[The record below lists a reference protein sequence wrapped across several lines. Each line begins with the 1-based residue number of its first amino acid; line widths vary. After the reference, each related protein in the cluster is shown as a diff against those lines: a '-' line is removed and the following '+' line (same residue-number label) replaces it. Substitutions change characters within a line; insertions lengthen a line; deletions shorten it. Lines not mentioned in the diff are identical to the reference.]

1 MSGTTT
7 AETWEYDQLTA
18 QPETLYGADDLTHLE
33 GLDAVRKRPGMY
45 IGSTDSRGVG
55 HLVNEILDN
64 STDEGVA
71 GHATRVEVILHADGS
86 VQVDDDGRGIP
97 TDVHAKSGISGVELV
112 LTRLHAGGKFGGS
125 GYKTSGG
132 LHGVGA
138 SAVNALSRRFDV
150 TVRRGGKVHAMSF
163 RHGVPGVFAGPGPDA
178 AFTPGPGLQVLGAMK
193 RGQRTGTSIRYW
205 HDARYFETGATLDV
219 EAVRLK
225 VRNTAFLVPGVSYL
239 LRDETGEE
247 PVEETFH
254 FPNGLTDMVEFLAP
268 AGDRPVSGTLLVAG
282 EGTYRENAADANGVM
297 QSNVQ
302 RRAEVEIAFRWG
314 TGYDRTVECFT
325 NTIRNAHGGTHRKGF
340 ERALARTLA
349 EAARSARGL
358 LRPKEDAPTLDDV
371 LEGMTAV
378 VHVRIPEPQFTSQT
392 KDELST
398 AGITKVLQGLVEAH
412 VKAWL
417 EDRRTKAEARTV
429 LQKIVDAARVRLTQK
444 QQKDAARRK
453 TALEGASMPPKL
465 VDCRA
470 TGVDR
475 SELFIVEGD
484 SALGC
489 FTGDTMVALA
499 SGRSRS
505 FADLAADWAQG
516 ISHFGYTTNKAGRV
530 VVAPLVEPR
539 LTKRDAPLVRVTID
553 NGEMVRCTP
562 DHLFRLRDGS
572 YRRADALAPGDSLM
586 PLYRSLSSKAEGQ
599 KLQGYER
606 VWMNDKE
613 EWVYT
618 HYLADAWNLRHGRDS
633 ATNGN
638 VRHHI
643 DIDKRNNDP
652 RNLRR
657 MTWADHSALHAAMM
671 GEHVH
676 AGWREWFANG
686 GREIRSAM
694 LTAQWRDPAFREACL
709 ARLFTLN
716 ESPAFRAK
724 LEQAFQDWYTAL
736 SPDEQRAY
744 AERMRERQATYWSQP
759 EHREAAA
766 ERVRRFFVDPA
777 RRAEWRE
784 RSLRQWQDHDLRA
797 WRSGKT
803 VEQFADPTER
813 ERQRNAVSAWHR
825 NNPQF
830 GEQHSRRMRQ
840 RMTDPDTGH
849 LARVQAGRARYV
861 ASVPREDRVA
871 RQLEGR
877 RLAAL
882 RRLAPLLSLADEDLA
897 AAYEAER
904 VRTARTGLRF
914 DRLLDLYD
922 GDYGRLREAASLVNH
937 RVVSVEPLDETADVY
952 DLTVDG
958 YHNFALEAGVFVHNS
973 ARVART
979 AEYQALLPI
988 RGKILNVQKAN
999 LQQVLDNAECAAIVQ
1014 VLGAGSGRTFDLSSM
1029 RYGRVLIM
1037 ADADVDGAH
1046 IRTLLITLFARYM
1059 RPLIEAGRLYAAMP
1073 PLHKITTKGR
1083 NPQTTYT
1090 YTQAEMEA
1098 TVRKLEK
1105 AGKQIVTPIPRFK
1118 GLGEMDADELWDTTM
1133 NPATRAVRRITL
1145 DDVDAAE
1152 RILELLMGEKVEPR
1166 RNWLIESADRV
1177 DRDAIDA

>member
-1 MSGTTT
+1 MGGSHGERHHT

-18 QPETLYGADDLTHLE
+18 QPDTLYGADDLTHLE

-71 GHATRVEVILHADGS
+71 GHATRVDVILHADGS

-138 SAVNALSRRFDV
+138 SAVNALARRFDV

-163 RHGVPGVFAGPGPDA
+163 RHGVPGVFDGDGPDA
-178 AFTPGPGLQVLGAMK
+178 PFTPGPGLQIVGAMK
-193 RGQRTGTSIRYW
+193 RGQRTGTSIRWW
-205 HDARYFETGATLDV
+205 HDPRYFETGAALDT

-225 VRNTAFLVPGVSYL
+225 LRNTAFLVPGVAYR
-239 LRDETGEE
+239 LRDETGEQAA
-247 PVEETFH
+247 EESFH
-254 FPNGLTDMVEFLAP
+254 FPDGLTDMVEFLAP
-268 AGDRPVSGTLLVAG
+268 AGDRPVSGTLLVTG

-302 RRAEVEIAFRWG
+302 RRAEVEVAFRWG
-314 TGYDRTVECFT
+314 TGYERTVECFT

-349 EAARSARGL
+349 EAARNARGL
-358 LRPKEDAPTLDDV
+358 LKPKEDAPTLDDV

-412 VKAWL
+412 LKSWL
-417 EDRRTKAEARTV
+417 DDRRTKAEARTV

-453 TALEGASMPPKL
+453 TALEGAAMPAKL

-470 TGVDR
+470 TGVER

-484 SALGC
+484 SALG
-489 FTGDTMVALA
+489 TSRMA
-499 SGRSRS
+499 RSS
-505 FADLAADWAQG
+505 
-516 ISHFGYTTNKAGRV
+516 
-530 VVAPLVEPR
+530 
-539 LTKRDAPLVRVTID
+539 
-553 NGEMVRCTP
+553 
-562 DHLFRLRDGS
+562 
-572 YRRADALAPGDSLM
+572 
-586 PLYRSLSSKAEGQ
+586 
-599 KLQGYER
+599 
-606 VWMNDKE
+606 
-613 EWVYT
+613 
-618 HYLADAWNLRHGRDS
+618 
-633 ATNGN
+633 
-638 VRHHI
+638 
-643 DIDKRNNDP
+643 
-652 RNLRR
+652 
-657 MTWADHSALHAAMM
+657 
-671 GEHVH
+671 
-676 AGWREWFANG
+676 
-686 GREIRSAM
+686 
-694 LTAQWRDPAFREACL
+694 
-709 ARLFTLN
+709 
-716 ESPAFRAK
+716 
-724 LEQAFQDWYTAL
+724 
-736 SPDEQRAY
+736 
-744 AERMRERQATYWSQP
+744 
-759 EHREAAA
+759 
-766 ERVRRFFVDPA
+766 
-777 RRAEWRE
+777 
-784 RSLRQWQDHDLRA
+784 
-797 WRSGKT
+797 
-803 VEQFADPTER
+803 
-813 ERQRNAVSAWHR
+813 
-825 NNPQF
+825 
-830 GEQHSRRMRQ
+830 
-840 RMTDPDTGH
+840 
-849 LARVQAGRARYV
+849 
-861 ASVPREDRVA
+861 
-871 RQLEGR
+871 
-877 RLAAL
+877 
-882 RRLAPLLSLADEDLA
+882 
-897 AAYEAER
+897 
-904 VRTARTGLRF
+904 
-914 DRLLDLYD
+914 
-922 GDYGRLREAASLVNH
+922 
-937 RVVSVEPLDETADVY
+937 
-952 DLTVDG
+952 
-958 YHNFALEAGVFVHNS
+958 
-973 ARVART
+973 
-979 AEYQALLPI
+979 EYQALLPI

-1014 VLGAGSGRTFDLSSM
+1014 VLGAGSGRTFDLSAL

-1083 NPQTTYT
+1083 NAQTVYT

-1118 GLGEMDADELWDTTM
+1118 GLGEMDADELWETTM

-1145 DDVDAAE
+1145 DDVEAAE

-1166 RNWLIESADRV
+1166 RNWLIDSADRV

>member
-1 MSGTTT
+1 MPQLCRIAGLGSLRRAARGDRAGERHHT

-64 STDEGVA
+64 STDEGVG
-71 GHATRVEVILHADGS
+71 GHAAKIDVILHADGS

-163 RHGVPGVFAGPGPDA
+163 RHGVPGIFDGDGPDA
-178 AFTPGPGLQVLGAMK
+178 PFTPGPGLEIVGAMK
-193 RGQRTGTSIRYW
+193 RGQRTGTSIRWW
-205 HDARYFETGATLDV
+205 HDPRYFETGAALDV

-225 VRNTAFLVPGVSYL
+225 LRNTAFLVPGVAYR

-247 PVEETFH
+247 AVEESFH
-254 FPNGLTDMVEFLAP
+254 FPNGLTDMVEYLAP
-268 AGDRPVSGTLLVAG
+268 AGDRPVSGTLLVTG

-302 RRAEVEIAFRWG
+302 RRAEVEVAFRWG
-314 TGYDRTVECFT
+314 TGYERTVECFT

-349 EAARSARGL
+349 EAARNARGL
-358 LRPKEDAPTLDDV
+358 LKPKEDAPTLDDV

-398 AGITKVLQGLVEAH
+398 AGITKVLQGLVEQH
-412 VKAWL
+412 LKAWL

-453 TALEGASMPPKL
+453 TALEGASMPAKL

-484 SALGC
+484 SALG
-489 FTGDTMVALA
+489 TSRMA
-499 SGRSRS
+499 RSS
-505 FADLAADWAQG
+505 
-516 ISHFGYTTNKAGRV
+516 
-530 VVAPLVEPR
+530 
-539 LTKRDAPLVRVTID
+539 
-553 NGEMVRCTP
+553 
-562 DHLFRLRDGS
+562 
-572 YRRADALAPGDSLM
+572 
-586 PLYRSLSSKAEGQ
+586 
-599 KLQGYER
+599 
-606 VWMNDKE
+606 
-613 EWVYT
+613 
-618 HYLADAWNLRHGRDS
+618 
-633 ATNGN
+633 
-638 VRHHI
+638 
-643 DIDKRNNDP
+643 
-652 RNLRR
+652 
-657 MTWADHSALHAAMM
+657 
-671 GEHVH
+671 
-676 AGWREWFANG
+676 
-686 GREIRSAM
+686 
-694 LTAQWRDPAFREACL
+694 
-709 ARLFTLN
+709 
-716 ESPAFRAK
+716 
-724 LEQAFQDWYTAL
+724 
-736 SPDEQRAY
+736 
-744 AERMRERQATYWSQP
+744 
-759 EHREAAA
+759 
-766 ERVRRFFVDPA
+766 
-777 RRAEWRE
+777 
-784 RSLRQWQDHDLRA
+784 
-797 WRSGKT
+797 
-803 VEQFADPTER
+803 
-813 ERQRNAVSAWHR
+813 
-825 NNPQF
+825 
-830 GEQHSRRMRQ
+830 
-840 RMTDPDTGH
+840 
-849 LARVQAGRARYV
+849 
-861 ASVPREDRVA
+861 
-871 RQLEGR
+871 
-877 RLAAL
+877 
-882 RRLAPLLSLADEDLA
+882 
-897 AAYEAER
+897 
-904 VRTARTGLRF
+904 
-914 DRLLDLYD
+914 
-922 GDYGRLREAASLVNH
+922 
-937 RVVSVEPLDETADVY
+937 
-952 DLTVDG
+952 
-958 YHNFALEAGVFVHNS
+958 
-973 ARVART
+973 
-979 AEYQALLPI
+979 EYQALLPI

-1014 VLGAGSGRTFDLSSM
+1014 VLGAGSGRTFDLSAL

-1073 PLHKITTKGR
+1073 PLHKITTRGR
-1083 NPQTTYT
+1083 NPQTVYT

-1118 GLGEMDADELWDTTM
+1118 GLGEMDADELWETTM

-1166 RNWLIESADRV
+1166 RNWLIDSADRV

>member
-1 MSGTTT
+1 M
-7 AETWEYDQLTA
+7 TA

-71 GHATRVEVILHADGS
+71 GHATRVDVILHADGS

-163 RHGVPGVFAGPGPDA
+163 RHGVPGVFDGAGPEAP
-178 AFTPGPGLQVLGAMK
+178 FTPGPGLQIVGAMK
-193 RGQRTGTSIRYW
+193 RGQRTGTSIRWW
-205 HDARYFETGATLDV
+205 HDPRYFETGAALDT

-225 VRNTAFLVPGVSYL
+225 LRNTAFLVPGVAYR
-239 LRDETGEE
+239 LRDETGEQ
-247 PVEETFH
+247 PHEERFH
-254 FPNGLTDMVEFLAP
+254 FPDGLTDMVEFLAP
-268 AGDRPVSGTLLVAG
+268 AGDRPVSGTLLVTG

-302 RRAEVEIAFRWG
+302 RRAEVEIALRWG
-314 TGYDRTVECFT
+314 TGYERTVECFT

-349 EAARSARGL
+349 EAARTTRGL
-358 LRPKEDAPTLDDV
+358 LKPKEDAPTLDDV

-412 VKAWL
+412 LKGWL
-417 EDRRTKAEARTV
+417 DDRRTRTEARTV

-453 TALEGASMPPKL
+453 TALEGAAMPAKL

-470 TGVDR
+470 TGVER

-484 SALGC
+484 SALG
-489 FTGDTMVALA
+489 TSRMA
-499 SGRSRS
+499 RSS
-505 FADLAADWAQG
+505 
-516 ISHFGYTTNKAGRV
+516 
-530 VVAPLVEPR
+530 
-539 LTKRDAPLVRVTID
+539 
-553 NGEMVRCTP
+553 
-562 DHLFRLRDGS
+562 
-572 YRRADALAPGDSLM
+572 
-586 PLYRSLSSKAEGQ
+586 
-599 KLQGYER
+599 
-606 VWMNDKE
+606 
-613 EWVYT
+613 
-618 HYLADAWNLRHGRDS
+618 
-633 ATNGN
+633 
-638 VRHHI
+638 
-643 DIDKRNNDP
+643 
-652 RNLRR
+652 
-657 MTWADHSALHAAMM
+657 
-671 GEHVH
+671 
-676 AGWREWFANG
+676 
-686 GREIRSAM
+686 
-694 LTAQWRDPAFREACL
+694 
-709 ARLFTLN
+709 
-716 ESPAFRAK
+716 
-724 LEQAFQDWYTAL
+724 
-736 SPDEQRAY
+736 
-744 AERMRERQATYWSQP
+744 
-759 EHREAAA
+759 
-766 ERVRRFFVDPA
+766 
-777 RRAEWRE
+777 
-784 RSLRQWQDHDLRA
+784 
-797 WRSGKT
+797 
-803 VEQFADPTER
+803 
-813 ERQRNAVSAWHR
+813 
-825 NNPQF
+825 
-830 GEQHSRRMRQ
+830 
-840 RMTDPDTGH
+840 
-849 LARVQAGRARYV
+849 
-861 ASVPREDRVA
+861 
-871 RQLEGR
+871 
-877 RLAAL
+877 
-882 RRLAPLLSLADEDLA
+882 
-897 AAYEAER
+897 
-904 VRTARTGLRF
+904 
-914 DRLLDLYD
+914 
-922 GDYGRLREAASLVNH
+922 
-937 RVVSVEPLDETADVY
+937 
-952 DLTVDG
+952 
-958 YHNFALEAGVFVHNS
+958 
-973 ARVART
+973 
-979 AEYQALLPI
+979 EYQALLPI
-988 RGKILNVQKAN
+988 RGKILNVQKAS

-1014 VLGAGSGRTFDLSSM
+1014 VLGAGSGRTFDLSTM

-1059 RPLIEAGRLYAAMP
+1059 RPLIEAGRLYAAVP
-1073 PLHKITTKGR
+1073 PLHKITTRGR
-1083 NPQTTYT
+1083 SPQTVYT

-1133 NPATRAVRRITL
+1133 NPATRAVRRITI
-1145 DDVDAAE
+1145 DDVEAAE

-1166 RNWLIESADRV
+1166 RNWLIDSADRV

>member
-1 MSGTTT
+1 M
-7 AETWEYDQLTA
+7 TA
-18 QPETLYGADDLTHLE
+18 QPEMLYGADDLTHLE

-71 GHATRVEVILHADGS
+71 GHATAVDVILHADGS

-150 TVRRGGKVHAMSF
+150 TVRRAGKVHAMSF
-163 RHGVPGVFAGPGPDA
+163 RHGVPGIFDGDGPDA
-178 AFTPGPGLQVLGAMK
+178 PFTPGPGLQVVGAVK
-193 RGQRTGTSIRYW
+193 RGQRTGTSIRWW
-205 HDARYFETGATLDV
+205 HDPRYFETGASLDT

-225 VRNTAFLVPGVSYL
+225 LRNTAFLVPGVAYR
-239 LRDETGEE
+239 LRDETGEQA
-247 PVEETFH
+247 VEERFH
-254 FPNGLTDMVEFLAP
+254 YPDGLTDMVEFLAP
-268 AGDRPVSGTLLVAG
+268 AGDRPVSGTLLVTG

-349 EAARSARGL
+349 EAARTTRGL

-378 VHVRIPEPQFTSQT
+378 VHVRLPEPQFTSQT

-412 VKAWL
+412 LKSWL
-417 EDRRTKAEARTV
+417 DDRRTKAEARTV

-453 TALEGASMPPKL
+453 TALEGAAMPAKL

-470 TGVDR
+470 SGIDR

-484 SALGC
+484 SALG
-489 FTGDTMVALA
+489 TG
-499 SGRSRS
+499 R
-505 FADLAADWAQG
+505 
-516 ISHFGYTTNKAGRV
+516 
-530 VVAPLVEPR
+530 
-539 LTKRDAPLVRVTID
+539 
-553 NGEMVRCTP
+553 
-562 DHLFRLRDGS
+562 
-572 YRRADALAPGDSLM
+572 
-586 PLYRSLSSKAEGQ
+586 
-599 KLQGYER
+599 
-606 VWMNDKE
+606 
-613 EWVYT
+613 
-618 HYLADAWNLRHGRDS
+618 
-633 ATNGN
+633 
-638 VRHHI
+638 
-643 DIDKRNNDP
+643 
-652 RNLRR
+652 
-657 MTWADHSALHAAMM
+657 
-671 GEHVH
+671 
-676 AGWREWFANG
+676 
-686 GREIRSAM
+686 
-694 LTAQWRDPAFREACL
+694 L
-709 ARLFTLN
+709 AR
-716 ESPAFRAK
+716 S
-724 LEQAFQDWYTAL
+724 
-736 SPDEQRAY
+736 S
-744 AERMRERQATYWSQP
+744 
-759 EHREAAA
+759 
-766 ERVRRFFVDPA
+766 
-777 RRAEWRE
+777 
-784 RSLRQWQDHDLRA
+784 
-797 WRSGKT
+797 
-803 VEQFADPTER
+803 
-813 ERQRNAVSAWHR
+813 
-825 NNPQF
+825 
-830 GEQHSRRMRQ
+830 
-840 RMTDPDTGH
+840 
-849 LARVQAGRARYV
+849 
-861 ASVPREDRVA
+861 
-871 RQLEGR
+871 
-877 RLAAL
+877 
-882 RRLAPLLSLADEDLA
+882 
-897 AAYEAER
+897 
-904 VRTARTGLRF
+904 
-914 DRLLDLYD
+914 
-922 GDYGRLREAASLVNH
+922 
-937 RVVSVEPLDETADVY
+937 
-952 DLTVDG
+952 
-958 YHNFALEAGVFVHNS
+958 
-973 ARVART
+973 
-979 AEYQALLPI
+979 EYQALLPI

-1014 VLGAGSGRTFDLSSM
+1014 VLGAGSGRTFDLSTL

-1073 PLHKITTKGR
+1073 PLHKITTRGR
-1083 NPQTTYT
+1083 NPQTVYT

-1118 GLGEMDADELWDTTM
+1118 GLGEMDADELWETTM

-1145 DDVDAAE
+1145 DDIDAAE

-1166 RNWLIESADRV
+1166 RNWLIDSADRV

>member
-1 MSGTTT
+1 MGGSHGERHHT

-18 QPETLYGADDLTHLE
+18 QPDTLYGADDLTHLE

-71 GHATRVEVILHADGS
+71 GHATTVDVILHADGS

-163 RHGVPGVFAGPGPDA
+163 RHGVPGVFDGDGPDA
-178 AFTPGPGLQVLGAMK
+178 PFTPGPGLQIVGAMK
-193 RGQRTGTSIRYW
+193 RGQRTGTSIRWW
-205 HDARYFETGATLDV
+205 HDPRYFETGAALDA

-225 VRNTAFLVPGVSYL
+225 LRNTAFLVPGVAYR
-239 LRDETGEE
+239 LRDETGEQR
-247 PVEETFH
+247 VEESFH
-254 FPNGLTDMVEFLAP
+254 FPDGLTDMVEFLAP
-268 AGDRPVSGTLLVAG
+268 AGDRPVSGTLLVTG

-302 RRAEVEIAFRWG
+302 RRAEVEVAFRWG
-314 TGYDRTVECFT
+314 TGYERTVECFT

-349 EAARSARGL
+349 EAARNARGL
-358 LRPKEDAPTLDDV
+358 LKPKEDAPTLDDV

-412 VKAWL
+412 LKSWL
-417 EDRRTKAEARTV
+417 DDRRTKAEARTV

-453 TALEGASMPPKL
+453 TALEGAAMPAKL

-470 TGVDR
+470 AGIER

-484 SALGC
+484 SALG
-489 FTGDTMVALA
+489 TG
-499 SGRSRS
+499 R
-505 FADLAADWAQG
+505 
-516 ISHFGYTTNKAGRV
+516 
-530 VVAPLVEPR
+530 
-539 LTKRDAPLVRVTID
+539 
-553 NGEMVRCTP
+553 
-562 DHLFRLRDGS
+562 
-572 YRRADALAPGDSLM
+572 
-586 PLYRSLSSKAEGQ
+586 
-599 KLQGYER
+599 
-606 VWMNDKE
+606 
-613 EWVYT
+613 
-618 HYLADAWNLRHGRDS
+618 
-633 ATNGN
+633 
-638 VRHHI
+638 
-643 DIDKRNNDP
+643 
-652 RNLRR
+652 
-657 MTWADHSALHAAMM
+657 
-671 GEHVH
+671 
-676 AGWREWFANG
+676 
-686 GREIRSAM
+686 
-694 LTAQWRDPAFREACL
+694 L
-709 ARLFTLN
+709 AR
-716 ESPAFRAK
+716 S
-724 LEQAFQDWYTAL
+724 
-736 SPDEQRAY
+736 S
-744 AERMRERQATYWSQP
+744 
-759 EHREAAA
+759 
-766 ERVRRFFVDPA
+766 
-777 RRAEWRE
+777 
-784 RSLRQWQDHDLRA
+784 
-797 WRSGKT
+797 
-803 VEQFADPTER
+803 
-813 ERQRNAVSAWHR
+813 
-825 NNPQF
+825 
-830 GEQHSRRMRQ
+830 
-840 RMTDPDTGH
+840 
-849 LARVQAGRARYV
+849 
-861 ASVPREDRVA
+861 
-871 RQLEGR
+871 
-877 RLAAL
+877 
-882 RRLAPLLSLADEDLA
+882 
-897 AAYEAER
+897 
-904 VRTARTGLRF
+904 
-914 DRLLDLYD
+914 
-922 GDYGRLREAASLVNH
+922 
-937 RVVSVEPLDETADVY
+937 
-952 DLTVDG
+952 
-958 YHNFALEAGVFVHNS
+958 
-973 ARVART
+973 
-979 AEYQALLPI
+979 EYQALLPI
-988 RGKILNVQKAN
+988 RGKILNVQKAS

-1014 VLGAGSGRTFDLSSM
+1014 VLGAGSGRTFDLSTL

-1083 NPQTTYT
+1083 NPQTVYT

-1118 GLGEMDADELWDTTM
+1118 GLGEMDADELWETTM

-1145 DDVDAAE
+1145 DDVEAAE

-1166 RNWLIESADRV
+1166 RNWLIDSADRV

>member
-1 MSGTTT
+1 MRRAPADRSVRTRHHT
-7 AETWEYDQLTA
+7 AETGEYDQLTA
-18 QPETLYGADDLTHLE
+18 EPDTLYGADDLTHLE

-71 GHATRVEVILHADGS
+71 GHASNVEVILHADGS

-150 TVRRGGKVHAMSF
+150 TVRRAGKVHSMSF
-163 RHGVPGVFAGPGPDA
+163 RHGVPGIFDGDGPDA
-178 AFTPGPGLQVLGAMK
+178 SFTAGPGLQVTGAMK
-193 RGQRTGTSIRYW
+193 RGQRTGTSIRWW
-205 HDARYFETGATLDV
+205 HDARYFETGAALDV
-219 EAVRLK
+219 DAVRMKL
-225 VRNTAFLVPGVSYL
+225 RNTAFLVPGVTYL
-239 LRDETGEE
+239 LRDLTGEA
-247 PVEETFH
+247 PAEERFH
-254 FPNGLTDMVEFLAP
+254 YPNGLSDMVEFLAP
-268 AGDRPVSGTLLVAG
+268 AGDRPVSGILLVNG

-302 RRAEVEIAFRWG
+302 RRAEVEVAFRWG
-314 TGYDRTVECFT
+314 TGYERTVECFT

-340 ERALARTLA
+340 ERALVRTLA
-349 EAARSARGL
+349 DAVRNTRGL
-358 LRPKEDAPTLDDV
+358 LKAKEEPPTLDDV

-398 AGITKVLQGLVEAH
+398 TGITKVLQSLVDAH

-417 EDRRTKAEARTV
+417 EDRRTKAEARVV

-470 TGVDR
+470 TGIDR

-484 SALGC
+484 SALG
-489 FTGDTMVALA
+489 TSRMA
-499 SGRSRS
+499 RSS
-505 FADLAADWAQG
+505 
-516 ISHFGYTTNKAGRV
+516 
-530 VVAPLVEPR
+530 
-539 LTKRDAPLVRVTID
+539 
-553 NGEMVRCTP
+553 
-562 DHLFRLRDGS
+562 
-572 YRRADALAPGDSLM
+572 
-586 PLYRSLSSKAEGQ
+586 
-599 KLQGYER
+599 
-606 VWMNDKE
+606 
-613 EWVYT
+613 
-618 HYLADAWNLRHGRDS
+618 
-633 ATNGN
+633 
-638 VRHHI
+638 
-643 DIDKRNNDP
+643 
-652 RNLRR
+652 
-657 MTWADHSALHAAMM
+657 
-671 GEHVH
+671 
-676 AGWREWFANG
+676 
-686 GREIRSAM
+686 
-694 LTAQWRDPAFREACL
+694 
-709 ARLFTLN
+709 
-716 ESPAFRAK
+716 
-724 LEQAFQDWYTAL
+724 
-736 SPDEQRAY
+736 
-744 AERMRERQATYWSQP
+744 
-759 EHREAAA
+759 
-766 ERVRRFFVDPA
+766 
-777 RRAEWRE
+777 
-784 RSLRQWQDHDLRA
+784 
-797 WRSGKT
+797 
-803 VEQFADPTER
+803 
-813 ERQRNAVSAWHR
+813 
-825 NNPQF
+825 
-830 GEQHSRRMRQ
+830 
-840 RMTDPDTGH
+840 
-849 LARVQAGRARYV
+849 
-861 ASVPREDRVA
+861 
-871 RQLEGR
+871 
-877 RLAAL
+877 
-882 RRLAPLLSLADEDLA
+882 
-897 AAYEAER
+897 
-904 VRTARTGLRF
+904 
-914 DRLLDLYD
+914 
-922 GDYGRLREAASLVNH
+922 
-937 RVVSVEPLDETADVY
+937 
-952 DLTVDG
+952 
-958 YHNFALEAGVFVHNS
+958 
-973 ARVART
+973 
-979 AEYQALLPI
+979 EYQALLPI

-1014 VLGAGSGRTFDLSSM
+1014 VLGAGSGRTFDLSAL

-1083 NPQTTYT
+1083 NPQTVYT
-1090 YTQAEMEA
+1090 YTQAEMET

-1166 RNWLIESADRV
+1166 RNWLIDSADRV
-1177 DRDAIDA
+1177 DREAIDA

>member
-1 MSGTTT
+1 MGGSHGERHHT

-71 GHATRVEVILHADGS
+71 GHATKVDVILHADGS

-163 RHGVPGVFAGPGPDA
+163 RHGVPGVFDGDGPDA
-178 AFTPGPGLQVLGAMK
+178 PFTPGPGLQIVGAMK
-193 RGQRTGTSIRYW
+193 RGQRTGTSIRWW
-205 HDARYFETGATLDV
+205 HDPRYFETGAALDT
-219 EAVRLK
+219 ETVRLK
-225 VRNTAFLVPGVSYL
+225 LRNTAFLVPGVAYR

-247 PVEETFH
+247 PVEESFH
-254 FPNGLTDMVEFLAP
+254 FPDGLTDMVEFLAP
-268 AGDRPVSGTLLVAG
+268 AGDRPVSGTLLVTG

-302 RRAEVEIAFRWG
+302 RRAEVEVAFRWG
-314 TGYDRTVECFT
+314 TGYERTVECFT

-349 EAARSARGL
+349 DAARNARGL
-358 LRPKEDAPTLDDV
+358 LKPKEDAPTLDDV

-412 VKAWL
+412 LKSWL

-453 TALEGASMPPKL
+453 TALEGAAMPAKL

-470 TGVDR
+470 TGVER

-484 SALGC
+484 SALG
-489 FTGDTMVALA
+489 TSRMA
-499 SGRSRS
+499 RSS
-505 FADLAADWAQG
+505 
-516 ISHFGYTTNKAGRV
+516 
-530 VVAPLVEPR
+530 
-539 LTKRDAPLVRVTID
+539 
-553 NGEMVRCTP
+553 
-562 DHLFRLRDGS
+562 
-572 YRRADALAPGDSLM
+572 
-586 PLYRSLSSKAEGQ
+586 
-599 KLQGYER
+599 
-606 VWMNDKE
+606 
-613 EWVYT
+613 
-618 HYLADAWNLRHGRDS
+618 
-633 ATNGN
+633 
-638 VRHHI
+638 
-643 DIDKRNNDP
+643 
-652 RNLRR
+652 
-657 MTWADHSALHAAMM
+657 
-671 GEHVH
+671 
-676 AGWREWFANG
+676 
-686 GREIRSAM
+686 
-694 LTAQWRDPAFREACL
+694 
-709 ARLFTLN
+709 
-716 ESPAFRAK
+716 
-724 LEQAFQDWYTAL
+724 
-736 SPDEQRAY
+736 
-744 AERMRERQATYWSQP
+744 
-759 EHREAAA
+759 
-766 ERVRRFFVDPA
+766 
-777 RRAEWRE
+777 
-784 RSLRQWQDHDLRA
+784 
-797 WRSGKT
+797 
-803 VEQFADPTER
+803 
-813 ERQRNAVSAWHR
+813 
-825 NNPQF
+825 
-830 GEQHSRRMRQ
+830 
-840 RMTDPDTGH
+840 
-849 LARVQAGRARYV
+849 
-861 ASVPREDRVA
+861 
-871 RQLEGR
+871 
-877 RLAAL
+877 
-882 RRLAPLLSLADEDLA
+882 
-897 AAYEAER
+897 
-904 VRTARTGLRF
+904 
-914 DRLLDLYD
+914 
-922 GDYGRLREAASLVNH
+922 
-937 RVVSVEPLDETADVY
+937 
-952 DLTVDG
+952 
-958 YHNFALEAGVFVHNS
+958 
-973 ARVART
+973 
-979 AEYQALLPI
+979 EYQALLPI

-1014 VLGAGSGRTFDLSSM
+1014 VLGAGSGRTFDLSAL

-1083 NPQTTYT
+1083 NPQTVYT

-1118 GLGEMDADELWDTTM
+1118 GLGEMDADELWETTM

-1145 DDVDAAE
+1145 DDVEAAE

-1166 RNWLIESADRV
+1166 RNWLIDSADRV

>member
-1 MSGTTT
+1 MT
-7 AETWEYDQLTA
+7 AEPD
-18 QPETLYGADDLTHLE
+18 TLYGADDLTHLE

-71 GHATRVEVILHADGS
+71 GHASTVEVILHADGS

-150 TVRRGGKVHAMSF
+150 TVRRAGKIHTMSF
-163 RHGVPGVFAGPGPDA
+163 RHGVPGIFDGDGPDA
-178 AFTPGPGLQVLGAMK
+178 PFTAGPGLQVVGAVK
-193 RGQRTGTSIRYW
+193 RGQRTGTSIRWW
-205 HDARYFETGATLDV
+205 HDARYFETGAALDV
-219 EAVRLK
+219 DAVRMKL
-225 VRNTAFLVPGVSYL
+225 RNTAFLVPGVTYL
-239 LRDETGEE
+239 LRDLTGET
-247 PVEETFH
+247 PAEERFH
-254 FPNGLTDMVEFLAP
+254 YPNGLSDMVEFLAP
-268 AGDRPVSGTLLVAG
+268 AGDRPVSGTLLVNG

-302 RRAEVEIAFRWG
+302 RRAEVEVAFRWG
-314 TGYDRTVECFT
+314 TGYERTVECFT

-340 ERALARTLA
+340 ERALVRSLA
-349 EAARSARGL
+349 DAVRNTRGL
-358 LRPKEDAPTLDDV
+358 LKAKEEPPTLDDV

-398 AGITKVLQGLVEAH
+398 TGITKVIQSLVDAH

-470 TGVDR
+470 TGIDR

-484 SALGC
+484 SALG
-489 FTGDTMVALA
+489 TSRMA
-499 SGRSRS
+499 RSS
-505 FADLAADWAQG
+505 
-516 ISHFGYTTNKAGRV
+516 
-530 VVAPLVEPR
+530 
-539 LTKRDAPLVRVTID
+539 
-553 NGEMVRCTP
+553 
-562 DHLFRLRDGS
+562 
-572 YRRADALAPGDSLM
+572 
-586 PLYRSLSSKAEGQ
+586 
-599 KLQGYER
+599 
-606 VWMNDKE
+606 
-613 EWVYT
+613 
-618 HYLADAWNLRHGRDS
+618 
-633 ATNGN
+633 
-638 VRHHI
+638 
-643 DIDKRNNDP
+643 
-652 RNLRR
+652 
-657 MTWADHSALHAAMM
+657 
-671 GEHVH
+671 
-676 AGWREWFANG
+676 
-686 GREIRSAM
+686 
-694 LTAQWRDPAFREACL
+694 
-709 ARLFTLN
+709 
-716 ESPAFRAK
+716 
-724 LEQAFQDWYTAL
+724 
-736 SPDEQRAY
+736 
-744 AERMRERQATYWSQP
+744 
-759 EHREAAA
+759 
-766 ERVRRFFVDPA
+766 
-777 RRAEWRE
+777 
-784 RSLRQWQDHDLRA
+784 
-797 WRSGKT
+797 
-803 VEQFADPTER
+803 
-813 ERQRNAVSAWHR
+813 
-825 NNPQF
+825 
-830 GEQHSRRMRQ
+830 
-840 RMTDPDTGH
+840 
-849 LARVQAGRARYV
+849 
-861 ASVPREDRVA
+861 
-871 RQLEGR
+871 
-877 RLAAL
+877 
-882 RRLAPLLSLADEDLA
+882 
-897 AAYEAER
+897 
-904 VRTARTGLRF
+904 
-914 DRLLDLYD
+914 
-922 GDYGRLREAASLVNH
+922 
-937 RVVSVEPLDETADVY
+937 
-952 DLTVDG
+952 
-958 YHNFALEAGVFVHNS
+958 
-973 ARVART
+973 
-979 AEYQALLPI
+979 EYQALLPI

-1014 VLGAGSGRTFDLSSM
+1014 VLGAGSGRTFDLSAL

-1083 NPQTTYT
+1083 NPQTVYT
-1090 YTQAEMEA
+1090 YTQAEMET

-1166 RNWLIESADRV
+1166 RNWLIDSADRV
-1177 DRDAIDA
+1177 DREAIDA

>member
-1 MSGTTT
+1 M
-7 AETWEYDQLTA
+7 TA

-71 GHATRVEVILHADGS
+71 GHATKVDVILHADGS

-163 RHGVPGVFAGPGPDA
+163 RHGVPGIFDGDGPDA
-178 AFTPGPGLQVLGAMK
+178 PFTPGPGLQIVGAMK
-193 RGQRTGTSIRYW
+193 RGQRTGTSIRWW
-205 HDARYFETGATLDV
+205 HDPRYFETGAALDT

-225 VRNTAFLVPGVSYL
+225 LRNTAFLVPGVAYR

-247 PVEETFH
+247 AVEERFH
-254 FPNGLTDMVEFLAP
+254 FPDGLTDMVEFLSP
-268 AGDRPVSGTLLVAG
+268 AGDRPVSGTLLVTG

-314 TGYDRTVECFT
+314 TGYERTVECFT

-349 EAARSARGL
+349 DAARATRGL
-358 LRPKEDAPTLDDV
+358 LKPKEDAPTLDDV

-412 VKAWL
+412 LKSWL

-453 TALEGASMPPKL
+453 TALEGAAMPAKL

-470 TGVDR
+470 TGVER

-484 SALGC
+484 SALG
-489 FTGDTMVALA
+489 TSRMA
-499 SGRSRS
+499 RSS
-505 FADLAADWAQG
+505 
-516 ISHFGYTTNKAGRV
+516 
-530 VVAPLVEPR
+530 
-539 LTKRDAPLVRVTID
+539 
-553 NGEMVRCTP
+553 
-562 DHLFRLRDGS
+562 
-572 YRRADALAPGDSLM
+572 
-586 PLYRSLSSKAEGQ
+586 
-599 KLQGYER
+599 
-606 VWMNDKE
+606 
-613 EWVYT
+613 
-618 HYLADAWNLRHGRDS
+618 
-633 ATNGN
+633 
-638 VRHHI
+638 
-643 DIDKRNNDP
+643 
-652 RNLRR
+652 
-657 MTWADHSALHAAMM
+657 
-671 GEHVH
+671 
-676 AGWREWFANG
+676 
-686 GREIRSAM
+686 
-694 LTAQWRDPAFREACL
+694 
-709 ARLFTLN
+709 
-716 ESPAFRAK
+716 
-724 LEQAFQDWYTAL
+724 
-736 SPDEQRAY
+736 
-744 AERMRERQATYWSQP
+744 
-759 EHREAAA
+759 
-766 ERVRRFFVDPA
+766 
-777 RRAEWRE
+777 
-784 RSLRQWQDHDLRA
+784 
-797 WRSGKT
+797 
-803 VEQFADPTER
+803 
-813 ERQRNAVSAWHR
+813 
-825 NNPQF
+825 
-830 GEQHSRRMRQ
+830 
-840 RMTDPDTGH
+840 
-849 LARVQAGRARYV
+849 
-861 ASVPREDRVA
+861 
-871 RQLEGR
+871 
-877 RLAAL
+877 
-882 RRLAPLLSLADEDLA
+882 
-897 AAYEAER
+897 
-904 VRTARTGLRF
+904 
-914 DRLLDLYD
+914 
-922 GDYGRLREAASLVNH
+922 
-937 RVVSVEPLDETADVY
+937 
-952 DLTVDG
+952 
-958 YHNFALEAGVFVHNS
+958 
-973 ARVART
+973 
-979 AEYQALLPI
+979 EYQALLPI

-1014 VLGAGSGRTFDLSSM
+1014 VLGAGSGRTFDLSTM

-1073 PLHKITTKGR
+1073 PLHKITTRGR
-1083 NPQTTYT
+1083 NPQTVYT

-1145 DDVDAAE
+1145 DDVEAAE

-1166 RNWLIESADRV
+1166 RNWLIDSADRV

>member
-1 MSGTTT
+1 MGGSHGERHHT

-71 GHATRVEVILHADGS
+71 GHATKVDVILHADGS

-163 RHGVPGVFAGPGPDA
+163 RHGVPGVFDGDGPDA
-178 AFTPGPGLQVLGAMK
+178 PFTPGPGLQIVGAIK
-193 RGQRTGTSIRYW
+193 RGQRTGTSIRWW
-205 HDARYFETGATLDV
+205 HDPRYFETGAALDT

-225 VRNTAFLVPGVSYL
+225 LRNTAFLVPGVAYR
-239 LRDETGEE
+239 LRDETGEQS
-247 PVEETFH
+247 VEESFH
-254 FPNGLTDMVEFLAP
+254 FPDGLTDMVEFLAP
-268 AGDRPVSGTLLVAG
+268 AGDRAVSGTLLVTG

-302 RRAEVEIAFRWG
+302 RRAEVEVAFRWG
-314 TGYDRTVECFT
+314 TGYERTVECFT

-349 EAARSARGL
+349 DAARNARGL
-358 LRPKEDAPTLDDV
+358 LKPKEDAPTLDDV

-412 VKAWL
+412 LKSWL

-453 TALEGASMPPKL
+453 TALEGAAMPAKL

-470 TGVDR
+470 TGVER

-499 SGRSRS
+499 SGEARS
-505 FADLAADWAQG
+505 FADLAADWARG
-516 ISHFGYTTNKAGRV
+516 VSHFGYTTNKAGRV
-530 VVAPLVEPR
+530 VVAPLEEPR
-539 LTKRDAPLVRVTID
+539 LTKRNAELVRVTLD
-553 NGEMVRCTP
+553 DGESIRCTP

-572 YRRADALAPGDSLM
+572 YRRADALTPGDSLM
-586 PLYRSLSSKAEGQ
+586 PLYRRLSSKAEGHN
-599 KLQGYER
+599 LHGYEQI
-606 VWMNDKE
+606 WMNDRA

-618 HYLADAWNLRHGRDS
+618 HYLADAWNIRHGRDS
-633 ATNGN
+633 A
-638 VRHHI
+638 
-643 DIDKRNNDP
+643 
-652 RNLRR
+652 
-657 MTWADHSALHAAMM
+657 AA
-671 GEHVH
+671 E
-676 AGWREWFANG
+676 R
-686 GREIRSAM
+686 
-694 LTAQWRDPAFREACL
+694 
-709 ARLFTLN
+709 ARLFF
-716 ESPAFRAK
+716 A
-724 LEQAFQDWYTAL
+724 
-736 SPDEQRAY
+736 
-744 AERMRERQATYWSQP
+744 
-759 EHREAAA
+759 
-766 ERVRRFFVDPA
+766 DPA
-777 RRAEWRE
+777 RREEWRK
-784 RSLRQWQDHDLRA
+784 RSVGQWQDEDLRT
-797 WRSGKT
+797 WRSQKT
-803 VEQFADPTER
+803 SEQFTDPAER
-813 ERQRNAVSAWHR
+813 ERQRNAVLAWHES
-825 NNPQF
+825 NPEF
-830 GEQHSRRMRQ
+830 RRAHSRRMAG
-840 RMTDPDTGH
+840 RMSGPTTGH
-849 LARVQAGRARYV
+849 LAKAQAGRARYV
-861 ASVPREDRVA
+861 AGVPRAERVA
-871 RQLEGR
+871 QQNEGR
-877 RLAAL
+877 RMAAL
-882 RRLAPLLSLADEDLA
+882 RRLAPLVSLADAEMA

-904 VRTARTGLRF
+904 KRSARTGLRF
-914 DRLLDLYD
+914 DRLLALHG
-922 GDYGRLREAASLVNH
+922 GDYERVRDAVALVNH
-937 RVVSVEPLDETADVY
+937 SVASVERLSETADVY
-952 DLTVDG
+952 DLTVEG

-979 AEYQALLPI
+979 SEYQALLPI

-1014 VLGAGSGRTFDLSSM
+1014 VLGAGSGRTFDLSTL

-1083 NPQTTYT
+1083 NPQTVYT

-1098 TVRKLEK
+1098 TVRKLGK

-1118 GLGEMDADELWDTTM
+1118 GLGEMDADELWETTM

-1145 DDVDAAE
+1145 DDVEAAE

-1166 RNWLIESADRV
+1166 RNWLIDSADRV